1 MDKKIFST
9 DPFQTGMKNAITI
22 SQTNEENMRSPFHT
36 LTILLTIIL
45 LLQAANAWALQ
56 SHGEPEGLYVHQM
69 AHVLFIGALA
79 YLYLHTRRTTA
90 LPSKGWRYL
99 RIFCF
104 LLIVW
109 NLMAL
114 TGHELSVRLAPEE
127 FIDIGTWREQ
137 LAPPI
142 TFGKIIY
149 FIAKMDHFLNVPAL
163 LALFISLRT
172 FYLEARAEIRK

>member
-1 MDKKIFST
+1 
-9 DPFQTGMKNAITI
+9 
-22 SQTNEENMRSPFHT
+22 MRSPFHT

-45 LLQAANAWALQ
+45 LLPAVNAWAFQ

-69 AHVLFIGALA
+69 AHVLFMGALA
-79 YLYLHTRRTTA
+79 YLYWHTRRTTA

-104 LLIVW
+104 LLFFW
-109 NLMAL
+109 NLIAF
-114 TGHELSVRLAPEE
+114 TGHEFSVRLSADD

-142 TFGKIIY
+142 TFFKIIY

-172 FYLEARAEIRK
+172 FYLEARAEIGK